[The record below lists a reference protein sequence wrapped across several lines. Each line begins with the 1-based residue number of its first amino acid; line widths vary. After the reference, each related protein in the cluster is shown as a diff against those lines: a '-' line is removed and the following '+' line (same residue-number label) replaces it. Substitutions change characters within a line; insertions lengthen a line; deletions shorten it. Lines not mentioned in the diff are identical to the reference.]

1 MDDKKIE
8 LVKRLNQFVDATKD
22 AERSVEL
29 LCMEKCDH
37 FTLNVLGPEGHRFI
51 AKFVCDRDTVI
62 QFATAA
68 EVALEMR
75 CEELH
80 KELIETA

>member
-1 MDDKKIE
+1 MDEKKIE
-8 LVKRLNQFVDATKD
+8 LVKRLNRFVDAAKD
-22 AERSVEL
+22 AERSVEM
-29 LCMEKCDH
+29 LCKEKSDH
-37 FTLNVLGPEGHRFI
+37 LTLKVLGPEGHRFI

-80 KELIETA
+80 NELIETA

>member
-1 MDDKKIE
+1 MDEKKIE
-8 LVKRLNQFVDATKD
+8 LVKRLNRFVDATKD

-29 LCMEKCDH
+29 LCKEECDN

-51 AKFVCDRDTVI
+51 AHFVCDRDTVI
-62 QFATAA
+62 QFATVAQT
-68 EVALEMR
+68 ALEKR